1 MCHNTYTVR
10 LSDISGTYVCT
21 YNLSVL
27 SADGDVNNVAQ
38 LSKHFEQL
46 QQQQIEE
53 RNNFFEFFYQFLC
66 N

>member
-1 MCHNTYTVR
+1 MLY
-10 LSDISGTYVCT
+10 LT

-38 LSKHFEQL
+38 LGKHFEQL
-46 QQQQIEE
+46 QQQQTEG
-53 RNNFFEFFYQFLC
+53 RNYFFEFFYQFLC